1 MDLTATESDFLKRL
15 ASGSWVSPPLFDHE
29 LVVRLVELGLVE
41 TEPLASGEVEYRI
54 TAAGRAAL

>member
-15 ASGSWVSPPLFDHE
+15 ASGSWISPPLFDHE

-41 TEPLASGEVEYRI
+41 TKPLASGEVEYRI